1 MDASQL
7 KRIPIFAEVPEE
19 DLTVVTTFA
28 TTEEVPEGKVIVK
41 EGDYANAFMAI
52 EEGNA
57 EVTRDGE
64 KVGELGPGDIFGEVG
79 LIERERRGATV
90 TATSRVK
97 LIKIENWE
105 LQRMKKKL
113 PNVYEQIAQLSA
125 ERGGSAD

>member
-7 KRIPIFAEVPEE
+7 KRIPIFENVPEE

-28 TTEEVPEGKVIVK
+28 TSEEVPEGKVIVK

-52 EEGNA
+52 EEGTA

-64 KVGELGPGDIFGEVG
+64 KIGELKEGDIFGEVG
-79 LIERERRGATV
+79 LIEKERRGATV

-125 ERGGSAD
+125 QRGD